1 MTQITRHQHYVPAFY
16 FKRFA
21 KEEEEWR
28 IQVFNVRVKR
38 IEKSRHYGSMC
49 HKEFFYAAKTGVQDE
64 ISQVFEKDV
73 FCKIEDVFEKALPGI
88 IERTDAQKLTNG
100 DLDMLAYF
108 MSVQWLRT
116 PFFRERLQKIRSEFI
131 KSFIQLRAAH
141 SPRFLQDHI
150 QEAAEAHEVSE
161 EKLREAVNRFI
172 ESGEYDFRET
182 NNASHLN
189 FIDEDKVNGFYNLL
203 LAKKWRIIFSEG
215 PYHFITS
222 DNPVAEWWI
231 PPRTE
236 LIPVTFMDR
245 RHLLA
250 LTPDILIET
259 CRPDSMNPEQQP
271 VDRVSYH
278 TANEKGVFMF
288 NKVLVNRAHEYAYAS
303 QRDEL
308 EQLLNLSRSRGAL
321 SPAGP

>member
-21 KEEEEWR
+21 KEEQ
-28 IQVFNVRVKR
+28 IQVFNVRAKR
-38 IEKSRHYGSMC
+38 IEKPRHYRSMC

-88 IERTDAQKLTNG
+88 IERTAAQKLTNG

-116 PFFRERLQKIRSEFI
+116 PFFRERLQKIRSEFM
-131 KSFIQLRAAH
+131 KWFIQLRA
-141 SPRFLQDHI
+141 
-150 QEAAEAHEVSE
+150 EVSE

-172 ESGEYDFRET
+172 ESVEYDFRET

-203 LAKKWRIIFSEG
+203 LAKKWRIILSEG

-231 PPRTE
+231 PPKTE

-278 TANEKGVFMF
+278 TANEKGVLMF
-288 NKVLVNRAHEYAYAS
+288 NKVLVNCAHEYAYAS

>member
-28 IQVFNVRVKR
+28 IQVFNVRAKR
-38 IEKSRHYGSMC
+38 IEKPRHYGSMC

-116 PFFRERLQKIRSEFI
+116 PFFRERLQKIRSEFM
-131 KSFIQLRAAH
+131 KWFIQLRAAR

-161 EKLREAVNRFI
+161 EKSREAVNRLI
-172 ESGEYDFRET
+172 ESGEYDLRET

-189 FIDEDKVNGFYNLL
+189 FIDEDKVNGFSNLL
-203 LAKKWRIIFSEG
+203 LAKWRIILSDG
-215 PYHFITS
+215 PYRFITS
-222 DNPVAEWWI
+222 DNPVAEWI
-231 PPRTE
+231 PP
-236 LIPVTFMDR
+236 TFMDR

-250 LTPDILIET
+250 LTPNILIET
-259 CRPDSMNPEQQP
+259 CHPDSMNPEQQP

-278 TANEKGVFMF
+278 TANEKGVLMF
-288 NKVLVNRAHEYAYAS
+288 NKVLVNSAHEYAYAS

-308 EQLLNLSRSRGAL
+308 EQLLNLSRSRGAV

>member
-28 IQVFNVRVKR
+28 IQVFNVRAKR

-116 PFFRERLQKIRSEFI
+116 PFFRERLQKMASEVM
-131 KSFIQLRAAH
+131 KWMLKRRA
-141 SPRFLQDHI
+141 SLPGFQDHI
-150 QEAAEAHEVSE
+150 RSMAEGRQISDEQIEEV
-161 EKLREAVNRFI
+161 KRLI
-172 ESGEYDFRET
+172 EPDEYVIPT
-182 NNASHLN
+182 NNNASHLN
-189 FIDEDKVNGFYNLL
+189 FIGEEINGYRNLL
-203 LAKKWRIIFSEG
+203 LAKKWLITLSDG
-215 PYHFITS
+215 PYRFITS
-222 DNPVAEWWI
+222 DNPVAELI
-231 PPRTE
+231 PPRTG
-236 LIPVTFMDR
+236 LIPVAFTER
-245 RHLLA
+245 THLLA

-271 VDRVSYH
+271 VDRVSYR
-278 TANEKGVFMF
+278 TANEKGILMF
-288 NKVLVNRAHEYAYAS
+288 NKVLVNHAHEYAYAY
-303 QRDEL
+303 QRDEF